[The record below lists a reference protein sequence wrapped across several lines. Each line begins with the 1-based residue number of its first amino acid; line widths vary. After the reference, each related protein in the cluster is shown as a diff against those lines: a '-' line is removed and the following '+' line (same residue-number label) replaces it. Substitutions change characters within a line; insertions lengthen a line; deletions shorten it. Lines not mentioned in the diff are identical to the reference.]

1 MLSDIIPHDRSSGAN
16 KSFISQRF
24 SWNAIIL
31 YKSPPIALSV
41 ITCDKW
47 IGINPII
54 LHQDTWIINE
64 LQKSDHYL

>member
-1 MLSDIIPHDRSSGAN
+1 MTDQVELIKASYRSGLPEMPL
-16 KSFISQRF
+16 F
-24 SWNAIIL
+24 L
-31 YKSPPIALSV
+31 PYKSPPIALSV